1 MPDPLR
7 VMIGIIVLTTVFWL
21 IERLFPANPGQIKSS
36 KDLKTDLIYWVI
48 TPLIAKNITRI
59 AIGLMLIAVFRE
71 DIATIKAYLSQADTL
86 LSRQPFWLQ
95 AIQIILI
102 GDFIGYWMHRAFHRG
117 WLWRFHLIHHSSVS
131 LDWVSSVRLHP
142 LNDLAMRLAQV
153 MLILPMGFSPLA
165 VAAYAPFLAF
175 YAILLHAN
183 VNWSFGKLGLII
195 ASPVFH
201 RWHHTSEQEGLNRN
215 FAGLIPAYDMLFG
228 TFYMPEGKRPEKFGL
243 LDQQVPDGFIAQM
256 LFPFQKAKPERLG
269 AN

>member
-1 MPDPLR
+1 MPNPIR
-7 VMIGIIVLTTVFWL
+7 IMIGIIVLTTVFWL
-21 IERLFPANPGQIKSS
+21 IERIFSANPGQVKSW
-36 KDLKTDLIYWVI
+36 KDLKTDLIYWMV
-48 TPLIAKNITRI
+48 TPLISKNITRI

-71 DIATIKAYLSQADTL
+71 DIPTIKSYLTHADTL

-102 GDFIGYWMHRAFHRG
+102 GDFIGYWIHRAFHSG

-142 LNDLAMRLAQV
+142 LNDLVMRLAQV
-153 MLILPMGFSPLA
+153 TVILAMGYSPLA
-165 VAAYAPFLAF
+165 AAAYAPFLTF

-183 VNWSFGKLGLII
+183 VNWSFGRLGLII

-201 RWHHTSEQEGLNRN
+201 RWHHTSENEGLDKN

-228 TFYMPEGKRPEKFGL
+228 TFYMPKGKMPEKFGL
-243 LDQQVPDGFIAQM
+243 LDQQAPGGFFAQM
-256 LFPFQKAKPERLG
+256 LFPFRQAKTRRL
-269 AN
+269 A